1 MSPGLIASGLIILL
15 LAITLFKC
23 VRIVPQADQWIV
35 ERLGKYHSTLNPGLN
50 ILIPF
55 LDVVAYKMS
64 AKDQMFEV
72 KGIEGITKDNATVGV
87 NAICFIR
94 IADPNK
100 AAYGVDSYSAAVQNL
115 VMTTIRNAVGGMNL
129 DDTLSNR
136 DQLAITLRANMEEQM
151 NDWGLILRTV
161 DIQDITP
168 SESMRKSMEQ
178 QAAAERERKA
188 TETRAEGNKNAAI
201 REAEGKKQAMILDAE
216 AKLEASRREAEAIET
231 LAAGQKKATEQL
243 AYALNSAGGHEAMSF
258 QLANNYVATLGDLS
272 KSNNTKVIAMPA
284 DLAQAVGGLLNAGA
298 LMSVGAE
305 AATDSP
311 SGNKR
316 SS

>member
-1 MSPGLIASGLIILL
+1 MTPGLIAIFLLIVL
-15 LAITLFKC
+15 LAISFFKC

-64 AKDQMFEV
+64 AKDQLFEI

-100 AAYGVDSYSAAVQNL
+100 AAYGVDSYSDAVQNL

-231 LAAGQKKATEQL
+231 LAAGQRKATEQL
-243 AYALNSAGGHEAMSF
+243 AQALIAAGGHQAMSF
-258 QLANNYVATLGDLS
+258 QLANNYVSTLGDLS
-272 KSNNTKVIAMPA
+272 KSDNAKVVAMPA

-305 AATDSP
+305 AASSHSN
-311 SGNKR
+311 SGSR
-316 SS
+316 

>member
-1 MSPGLIASGLIILL
+1 MPGMFVAILVVVL
-15 LAITLFKC
+15 VGITFFKC

-35 ERLGKYHSTLNPGLN
+35 ERLGKYHATLNPGLN

-55 LDVVAYKMS
+55 IDVVAYRMS
-64 AKDQMFEV
+64 AKDQLFEV
-72 KGIEGITKDNATVGV
+72 KGIEGITRDNATVGV

-94 IADPNK
+94 VADPAK
-100 AAYGVDSYSAAVQNL
+100 AAYGVDSYRSAVQNL

-151 NDWGLILRTV
+151 SDWGLIIRTV

-168 SESMRKSMEQ
+168 SPSMRASMEQ

-216 AKLEASRREAEAIET
+216 AKLEASRREAEALET
-231 LAAGQKKATEQL
+231 LASGQRNASQQL
-243 AYALNSAGGHEAMSF
+243 AKALQDQGGHDAMSF
-258 QLANNYVATLGDLS
+258 QLANNYVKALAELS
-272 KSNNTKVIAMPA
+272 ASENSKIIAMPA
-284 DLAQAVGGLLNAGA
+284 DLAQSVGGLVNAG
-298 LMSVGAE
+298 LLIGSGSQ
-305 AATDSP
+305 AASN
-311 SGNKR
+311 SK
-316 SS
+316 

>member
-1 MSPGLIASGLIILL
+1 MTPGLIAIFLLIILL
-15 LAITLFKC
+15 AISFFKC

-35 ERLGKYHSTLNPGLN
+35 ERLGKYHTTLNPGLN

-55 LDVVAYKMS
+55 IDVVAYKMS
-64 AKDQMFEV
+64 AKDQMFEIQ
-72 KGIEGITKDNATVGV
+72 GIEGITKDNATVGV

-94 IADPNK
+94 VADPNK

-136 DQLAITLRANMEEQM
+136 DQLAVTLRANMEEQM

-168 SESMRKSMEQ
+168 SDSMRKSMEQ

-216 AKLEASRREAEAIET
+216 AKLEASRRDAEAIET
-231 LAAGQKKATEQL
+231 LAAGQRKATEQL
-243 AYALNSAGGHEAMSF
+243 AQALVAAGGHQAMSF
-258 QLANNYVATLGDLS
+258 QLANNYVSTLGDLS
-272 KSNNTKVIAMPA
+272 KSDNAKVVAMPA

-305 AATDSP
+305 TASSP
-311 SGNKR
+311 PNSR
-316 SS
+316 TR

>member
-1 MSPGLIASGLIILL
+1 MIITPGIIVAILL
-15 LAITLFKC
+15 VVLVIVTFLKC

-35 ERLGKYHSTLNPGLN
+35 ERLGKYHTTLNPGLN

-55 LDVVAYKMS
+55 IDAVAYRMS

-72 KGIEGITKDNATVGV
+72 KGIEGITRDNATVGV

-94 IADPNK
+94 IADPAK

-136 DQLAITLRANMEEQM
+136 DQLAVTLRANMEEQM
-151 NDWGLILRTV
+151 SDWGLILKAV

-201 REAEGKKQAMILDAE
+201 REAEGKKQAMILEAE
-216 AKLEASRREAEAIET
+216 AKLESSRREAEALET
-231 LAAGQKKATEQL
+231 LAEGQRKATSQL
-243 AYALNSAGGHEAMSF
+243 SQALAETGGEKAMTF
-258 QLANNYVATLGDLS
+258 QLANNYVTSLSTLAASDNS
-272 KSNNTKVIAMPA
+272 KVVAIPA
-284 DLAQAVGGLLNAGA
+284 DLAQSVGGLLNAGV
-298 LMSVGAE
+298 LMGVSQETKAH
-305 AATDSP
+305 
-311 SGNKR
+311 
-316 SS
+316 

>member
-1 MSPGLIASGLIILL
+1 MPGIFVAVLVVILL
-15 LAITLFKC
+15 AVAFVKC
-23 VRIVPQADQWIV
+23 VRIVPQANQWIV
-35 ERLGKYHSTLNPGLN
+35 ERLGKYHATLNPGLN
-50 ILIPF
+50 ILVPF
-55 LDVVAYKMS
+55 VDSVAYKMS

-72 KGIEGITKDNATVGV
+72 KGIEGITRDNATVGV

-94 IADPNK
+94 IADPEK

-136 DQLAITLRANMEEQM
+136 DRLAVTLRANMEEQM
-151 NDWGLILRTV
+151 NDWGLIIKTV

-168 SESMRKSMEQ
+168 SDSMRKSMEQ

-216 AKLEASRREAEAIET
+216 AKLEASRRDAEALNT
-231 LAAGQKKATEQL
+231 LAEGQRKATEQL
-243 AYALNSAGGHEAMSF
+243 AAALQQSEGKSAMTF
-258 QLANNYVATLGDLS
+258 QLANNYVQAWSELS
-272 KSNNTKVIAMPA
+272 KSNNAKVVAIPA
-284 DLAQAVGGLLNAGA
+284 DLAQSVGGLLNAGV
-298 LMSVGAE
+298 LMGVGNE
-305 AATDSP
+305 VV
-311 SGNKR
+311 R
-316 SS
+316 SKDF

>member
-1 MSPGLIASGLIILL
+1 MPGIFVAVLVVILL
-15 LAITLFKC
+15 AVAFVKC
-23 VRIVPQADQWIV
+23 VRIVPQANQWIV
-35 ERLGKYHSTLNPGLN
+35 ERLGKYHATLNPGLN
-50 ILIPF
+50 ILVPF
-55 LDVVAYKMS
+55 VDSVAYKMS

-72 KGIEGITKDNATVGV
+72 KGIEGITRDNATVGV

-94 IADPNK
+94 IADPEK

-136 DQLAITLRANMEEQM
+136 DRLAVTLRANMEEQM
-151 NDWGLILRTV
+151 NDWGLIIKTV

-168 SESMRKSMEQ
+168 SDSMRKSMEQ

-216 AKLEASRREAEAIET
+216 AKLEASRRDAEALNT
-231 LAAGQKKATEQL
+231 LAEGQRKATEQL
-243 AYALNSAGGHEAMSF
+243 AAALQQSEGKSAMTF
-258 QLANNYVATLGDLS
+258 QLANNYVQALSELS
-272 KSNNTKVIAMPA
+272 KSNNAKVVAIPA
-284 DLAQAVGGLLNAGA
+284 DLAQSVGGLLNAGV
-298 LMSVGAE
+298 LMGVGNE
-305 AATDSP
+305 VV
-311 SGNKR
+311 R
-316 SS
+316 SKDF

>member
-1 MSPGLIASGLIILL
+1 MIITPGIIVAILL
-15 LAITLFKC
+15 VVLVIVTFLKC

-35 ERLGKYHSTLNPGLN
+35 ERLGKYHTTLNPGLN

-55 LDVVAYKMS
+55 IDAVAYRMS

-72 KGIEGITKDNATVGV
+72 KGIEGITRDNATVGV

-94 IADPNK
+94 IADPAK

-136 DQLAITLRANMEEQM
+136 DQLAVTLRANMEEQM
-151 NDWGLILRTV
+151 SDWGLILKAV

-188 TETRAEGNKNAAI
+188 SETR
-201 REAEGKKQAMILDAE
+201 AEGKKQAMILEAE
-216 AKLEASRREAEAIET
+216 AKLESSRREAEALET
-231 LAAGQKKATEQL
+231 LAEGQRKATSQL
-243 AYALNSAGGHEAMSF
+243 SQALAETGGEKAMTF
-258 QLANNYVATLGDLS
+258 QLANNYVTSLSTLAASDNS
-272 KSNNTKVIAMPA
+272 KVVAIPA
-284 DLAQAVGGLLNAGA
+284 DLAQSVGGLLNAGV
-298 LMSVGAE
+298 LMGVSQETKAH
-305 AATDSP
+305 
-311 SGNKR
+311 
-316 SS
+316 